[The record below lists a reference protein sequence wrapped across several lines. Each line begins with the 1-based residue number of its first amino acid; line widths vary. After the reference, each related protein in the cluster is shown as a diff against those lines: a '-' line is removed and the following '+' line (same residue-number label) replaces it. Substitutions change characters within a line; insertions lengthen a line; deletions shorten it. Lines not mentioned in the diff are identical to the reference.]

1 MVSNTSNCYRAYRSI
16 MYLLPHKYNF
26 TSIGILNLSRFY
38 LNFEELYRDLIQI
51 KIVVRTTCFP
61 IFRII
66 FQCCYI
72 KSLDRI
78 LNIEIRTALIN
89 LIVCYCD
96 NIIAGEKIRRYFQ
109 LFICRFVSPRG
120 FNYHSYWISEGR
132 QHVLTDALHAR
143 PYSRQIDIALS
154 YIKNSLLL
162 LTFAIVAER
171 LIVNVCP
178 PLLFTTYAVK
188 AWIRAPNLPRERQ
201 TLHQLRQTNN
211 DFRK

>member
-1 MVSNTSNCYRAYRSI
+1 MVIAWKHRCQKRKRKSVEFHDFYKTKEQAYSYTLENVYGI
-16 MYLLPHKYNF
+16 KHIKLLSRIQKYNVF
-26 TSIGILNLSRFY
+26 TATQILRILNLSGFY

-51 KIVVRTTCFP
+51 KIVVRTSCFP

-72 KSLDRI
+72 KSLYRI

-120 FNYHSYWISEGR
+120 FNYHSY
-132 QHVLTDALHAR
+132 
-143 PYSRQIDIALS
+143 
-154 YIKNSLLL
+154 
-162 LTFAIVAER
+162 
-171 LIVNVCP
+171 
-178 PLLFTTYAVK
+178 
-188 AWIRAPNLPRERQ
+188 
-201 TLHQLRQTNN
+201 
-211 DFRK
+211 